1 MTRLNGGATQSPGA
15 ISDWHNM
22 PSDAPS
28 SDSVIAISAN
38 RFEIAPLDVNDTNY
52 FNRELSWL
60 AFNARVLSLAA
71 DPDTPQLERVKYLAI
86 YASNLDEF
94 FQVRVAGLRDL
105 VAAEVRVRAPDGRV
119 PAEQLRAIRAA
130 VEKLERFRQTVFT
143 TQVIPALG
151 SVGIAIPRYAE
162 LGVADRQIADA
173 YFDEQVF
180 PVLTPLAVDTGHPF
194 PYISDLSLNLGV
206 RVRRPGDERT
216 RFARVKVPDSL
227 HRLVPLSQDG
237 RFIRIEDL
245 IVAHLDQLFPGLEI
259 VEHLSFRVTRNADLN
274 YADEE
279 ADDLLELVE
288 MELRRRRFG
297 NAVRLE
303 IGTSS
308 GDSIRTLLRD
318 ELQIEDDDIYVEN
331 AFLAMRDL
339 WALMKLERP
348 ELRFDGFSPVV
359 PARVANRDEVDLFEV
374 LRNRDLLVHHPY
386 ESFAASTQELIIR
399 AAKDPDVIAIKM
411 TLYRT
416 STDSPIVRALMNAA

>member
-1 MTRLNGGATQSPGA
+1 MTRPNGGATQSPGA

-28 SDSVIAISAN
+28 SDSVIAISEN

-206 RVRRPGDERT
+206 RVRCPGDERT
-216 RFARVKVPDSL
+216 RFALSL
-227 HRLVPLSQDG
+227 IH
-237 RFIRIEDL
+237 I
-245 IVAHLDQLFPGLEI
+245 
-259 VEHLSFRVTRNADLN
+259 
-274 YADEE
+274 
-279 ADDLLELVE
+279 
-288 MELRRRRFG
+288 
-297 NAVRLE
+297 
-303 IGTSS
+303 
-308 GDSIRTLLRD
+308 
-318 ELQIEDDDIYVEN
+318 
-331 AFLAMRDL
+331 
-339 WALMKLERP
+339 
-348 ELRFDGFSPVV
+348 
-359 PARVANRDEVDLFEV
+359 
-374 LRNRDLLVHHPY
+374 
-386 ESFAASTQELIIR
+386 
-399 AAKDPDVIAIKM
+399 
-411 TLYRT
+411 
-416 STDSPIVRALMNAA
+416 